1 MRDTFFRRLLLS
13 FELIKI
19 MQDYDEHL
27 KRLRDK
33 VNSWE
38 NESDKIQAYRK
49 INAMDSKVKKA
60 VDFLRGMLG
69 DNPCVILEHGE
80 DQIKHHFFSDPHLTN
95 ALIQSANML
104 PDLSEL
110 EDPLMIPHRS
120 GIY

>member
-1 MRDTFFRRLLLS
+1 
-13 FELIKI
+13 

-38 NESDKIQAYRK
+38 NESDKIQAHRK
-49 INAMDSKVKKA
+49 INSMDSKVKKS

-80 DQIKHHFFSDPHLTN
+80 GPIKHHFFSDPHLTN

-104 PDLSEL
+104 PDLGEL
-110 EDPLMIPHRS
+110 EDPLMIRHRS